1 MGQSSQETI
10 PMGAPSLVSA
20 VLPLLGLGILTLLT
34 PQKAQGVI
42 LDRFGAHQLSDNL
55 MSQYNPETR
64 FMRYVPLT
72 SSRSDRGDV
81 AKPRPAK
88 RYLGIDIP
96 DYVTVRSRERPGQF
110 REDIIKRMQERG

>member
-10 PMGAPSLVSA
+10 PMGALHLVSP

-42 LDRFGAHQLSDNL
+42 LDRFGSHQLSDNF

-72 SSRSDRGDV
+72 SRSDGDV